1 MENRKG
7 MRLVLSINK
16 NITLQKE
23 AGLPPVYLNGI
34 VKTIDDDCEEQV
46 PSVTFIY
53 NIGQHWS

>member
-1 MENRKG
+1 